1 MPAAPVFARSALHAL
16 YQRPVLLLVLTML
29 FWSGNAIAG
38 QLTKGEITPMQL
50 VLARWIGVTLLTW
63 PLFGREV
70 VRHWPQI
77 RPRIGL
83 IIVMAVSGFT
93 GFNTLFYLASLETT
107 AVNIGILQGSVPV
120 FVLIGAFLTH
130 GTRIGALQAAG
141 VTVTLV
147 GVALVATRGAP
158 LSLMQT
164 EVNRG
169 DLVML
174 FACLLY
180 AFYAVMLARRPAIPG
195 AAFFTL
201 MAPIAA
207 LSAMPLALAE
217 ALLVEGYR
225 APTLEGWLITAYVA
239 VFPSCIAQLFFLRGV
254 DLIGPG
260 RAGVYTNLVPVFAAA
275 LAVGLLGQ
283 EFAAYHAAAL
293 VAVIGGIALAQRA
306 PTARAGHG

>member
-1 MPAAPVFARSALHAL
+1 MRVLRSALDAL

-38 QLTKGEITPMQL
+38 QLARGEITPMQL
-50 VLARWIGVTLLTW
+50 VLARWVLVTLLTW

-70 VRHWPQI
+70 VRRWPQV
-77 RPRIGL
+77 RPRIGRIAL
-83 IIVMAVSGFT
+83 MAVAGFT
-93 GFNTLFYLASLETT
+93 GFNTLFYLASLETS
-107 AVNIGILQGSVPV
+107 AVNIGILQGAVPV
-120 FVLIGAFLTH
+120 FVLIGALAIH
-130 GTRIGALQAAG
+130 GTRIGGMQAVG
-141 VTVTLV
+141 VAVTLI

-158 LSLMQT
+158 LAVLET

-174 FACLLY
+174 VACLLY
-180 AFYAVMLARRPAIPG
+180 AFYAVMLVGRPAMPG
-195 AAFFTL
+195 TAFFTL

-207 LSAMPLALAE
+207 VTALPGAIAE
-217 ALLVEGYR
+217 AVLVEGYR
-225 APTLEGWLITAYVA
+225 LPTMEGWLISAGVA
-239 VFPSCIAQLFFLRGV
+239 LFPSCIAQIFFLRSV

-275 LAVGLLGQ
+275 MAVGLLGQ
-283 EFAAYHAAAL
+283 EFAAFHAAAL

-306 PTARAGHG
+306 PVARAGHG